1 MGIIFIFVALYNW
14 RKERKEKLIKI
25 LNEQTILLILNKQ
38 AILKIDKY
46 RSSNFYESIKKHL
59 RDVSDFINSIRLN
72 LWKEVHTCITIL
84 IPRSLSRGKKIRV
97 RRRTKSQ
104 GVRAKIKEAQ
114 DDARIPWWPWKQKEA
129 SSFVSRGH
137 TLVCRGIIRLWL
149 DIISIETSI
158 EASRENK
165 TALLRPLM
173 ARWFSESGR
182 RVLDV
187 PLTRQF
193 RCPTICQIASR
204 LEGELSLSFFPP
216 VAFICIGIY
225 RKKGEEKGQIER
237 TPPFPRCHFCAV
249 CNSETRRFY
258 LTRFPRWIFV
268 VCVYSLVRVVLPLP
282 LSPV

>member
-1 MGIIFIFVALYNW
+1 MMLAFHGGHGNKRRLPPLSHEGTPSCAAALFACDS
-14 RKERKEKLIKI
+14 I
-25 LNEQTILLILNKQ
+25 L
-38 AILKIDKY
+38 Y
-46 RSSNFYESIKKHL
+46 
-59 RDVSDFINSIRLN
+59 
-72 LWKEVHTCITIL
+72 
-84 IPRSLSRGKKIRV
+84 PSR
-97 RRRTKSQ
+97 
-104 GVRAKIKEAQ
+104 RA
-114 DDARIPWWPWKQKEA
+114 
-129 SSFVSRGH
+129 
-137 TLVCRGIIRLWL
+137 
-149 DIISIETSI
+149 I

-258 LTRFPRWIFV
+258 LTRFPR
-268 VCVYSLVRVVLPLP
+268 
-282 LSPV
+282 